1 MSAPDHSHRFMS
13 VSAGLTYDDVLLVP
27 LYSEVLPNE
36 VALGARLSERMVL
49 HIPLLASAMD
59 SVSEA
64 PMAIAMA
71 RLGGLAVIHKN
82 MTPQQQAAEVLRVKN
97 EDPGAGPRHL
107 LDSAGRLCC
116 AAAVGPAGD
125 CDERVALLTAAGVD
139 VLVIDTAHG
148 HSRNVLQATRRI
160 RDRFPDLTL
169 VAGNVATAEALL
181 ALAEAGADA
190 VKVGIGPGSICTTR
204 IVAGV
209 GVPQMTAVL
218 DCAAA
223 ARSVGIRVIADG
235 GLKHSGDLVKAL
247 AAGAD
252 CVMAGSL
259 LAGTDEAPGEVL
271 TQGGH
276 RFKAYRGMGSL
287 GAMQQGSKDR
297 YFQDAITDAGKL
309 VPEGVE
315 ARVPCKGPV
324 ADVVHQLMGG
334 LRAGMGYTGCDN
346 VLALRE
352 RTRFVRITPAGL
364 SESHV
369 HGVAMSRPSPNYA
382 P

>member
-1 MSAPDHSHRFMS
+1 MTST
-13 VSAGLTYDDVLLVP
+13 AGLTYDDVLLVP
-27 LYSEVLPNE
+27 LYSEVLPRE
-36 VALGARLSERMVL
+36 VALGTQLSDRLSL

-82 MTPQQQAAEVLRVKN
+82 MSPRLQAAEVAKVKA
-97 EDPGAGPRHL
+97 EAPGEGARLL
-107 LDSAGRLCC
+107 LDDAGRLCC

-125 CDERVALLTAAGVD
+125 CDKRVAALMEAGVD
-139 VLVIDTAHG
+139 VIVIDTAHG
-148 HSRNVLQATRRI
+148 HSRNVLKATRRL
-160 RDRFPDLTL
+160 RDRYPQLTL
-169 VAGNVATAEALL
+169 VAGNVATAEGLL
-181 ALAEAGADA
+181 ALAQAGADA
-190 VKVGIGPGSICTTR
+190 IKVGIGPGSICTTR

-209 GVPQMTAVL
+209 GVPQMSAVL

-223 ARSVGIRVIADG
+223 AASVGVRVIADG
-235 GLKHSGDLVKAL
+235 GLKHSGDVVKAL

-252 CVMAGSL
+252 LVMAGSL
-259 LAGTDEAPGEVL
+259 FAGTDEAPGEVMIH
-271 TQGGH
+271 GGH

-297 YFQDAITDAGKL
+297 YFQEATTDAGKL

-334 LRAGMGYTGCDN
+334 LRAGMGYTGCDD
-346 VLALRE
+346 VFALRE
-352 RTRFVRITPAGL
+352 KTRFVRITPAGL